1 MVAPGL
7 LLGWAPATLAPGQ
20 PLPPCLSR
28 PAKSNSL
35 VAICAFGIRQL
46 PRRERGRGFSNA
58 PADFFCAFKHS
69 LKTTPADFF
78 RGFFFTVKFASR
90 AGVVH
95 KKIRGKIRGRNP
107 RHTFGHAVRSE
118 F

>member
-1 MVAPGL
+1 MGALGL
-7 LLGWAPATLAPGQ
+7 LLRRAPATLVPDQ

-35 VAICAFGIRQL
+35 VAICAFRIRQR
-46 PRRERGRGFSNA
+46 PRRERGGFCNA
-58 PADFFCAFKHS
+58 PADFFIAFKHS